1 MQIPFNQEME
11 QHLLG
16 SILIDKSAIYKI
28 IDYIEVSDFYIED
41 HQKIYKAMLED
52 PEAIDL
58 ITLKNKTKKGKILA
72 GLTNGVVTATNILEY
87 AKIIKDN
94 SIRRQLIKSNINNT
108 KIIGDEEK
116 EIETVL
122 AEVQNSVLDVG
133 LYKKHDDTSKT
144 ALLEVEQVQS
154 LYEEKREMGQDLL
167 GISCGFEKID
177 NAIDGLRPH
186 HVWVVGAFTSYGKTM
201 FALNIINS
209 VISQGIPSAMISLE
223 MSKVDMI
230 ARLIAIR
237 TKLNSNTILK
247 GLVDTEKLKQ
257 INDAKDFLRVAPLLL
272 HTDYFQLEK
281 IRYII
286 RKDYITN
293 GTKVFVIDYLQNIRG
308 EGKEYDMITKS
319 VIELQA
325 LARELKITLIL
336 ISQISN
342 EAQSGRGAG
351 AGFKGSGHI
360 EAVADLAI
368 RLRRDKDTE
377 VIVDGKTMSPI
388 EVKVQI
394 AKNRHGITGSFDYS
408 LYLESGTFR
417 EGFEP
422 IPEELILDI

>member
-186 HVWVVGAFTSYGKTM
+186 HVWVVGGFTSFGKTF
-201 FALNIINS
+201 FALNILNA

-237 TKLNSNTILK
+237 TKINSNIILK

-286 RKDYITN
+286 RKDHITL
-293 GTKVFVIDYLQNIRG
+293 GTKVFVIDYLQNI
-308 EGKEYDMITKS
+308 
-319 VIELQA
+319 
-325 LARELKITLIL
+325 
-336 ISQISN
+336 
-342 EAQSGRGAG
+342 
-351 AGFKGSGHI
+351 
-360 EAVADLAI
+360 
-368 RLRRDKDTE
+368 
-377 VIVDGKTMSPI
+377 
-388 EVKVQI
+388 
-394 AKNRHGITGSFDYS
+394 
-408 LYLESGTFR
+408 
-417 EGFEP
+417 
-422 IPEELILDI
+422 